1 MFKLPIQ
8 YYGGGEEEGGRST
21 PPPSRGDE
29 GGRSSGDTQVVKLG
43 EKVATVDTTIKVPTV
58 SSVKINT
65 GNLKAISAGRP
76 LTIKGDEGAEV
87 IVNIVATSGSDLGK
101 FYNFTTNSFDA
112 SAKFDNQNNL
122 KATIKNGVFTSQVN
136 FPASGGDSYNIIVIA
151 PGDKDTR
158 LAGGISRGG
167 NVVAKSIS
175 RVANA
180 EVTLSMSTDSAA
192 DGTANY
198 ATFPTDVTSTNS
210 PAKTSNTPVEVEW
223 IVTNASSDA
232 GGFGLKLASDETLKD
247 FDWDNAWYCS
257 TTENV
262 ADNPAGDGEDGDI
275 VTVADLTDLYVGLEL
290 VYHKGTTVP
299 TNKAGSAV
307 GTTIITA
314 ITQTADLLTE
324 GGTVSFSKD
333 VAFEDGETMTFR
345 GYGKRLINK
354 STGLDVNFGKFTA
367 TAAQLTKT
375 VRDGGGGVTDAVD
388 GDSTTISLN
397 GTYGIAGGNTVT
409 YKGAGVDNSA
419 ANAVTSVSASSSAG
433 SMVVQNA
440 QTLTA
445 GTKLIFK
452 GCSQT
457 VKIKGRVLIK
467 KYPTSNKT
475 IYLDLDK
482 FITVGAGS

>member
-1 MFKLPIQ
+1 
-8 YYGGGEEEGGRST
+8 
-21 PPPSRGDE
+21 
-29 GGRSSGDTQVVKLG
+29 
-43 EKVATVDTTIKVPTV
+43 
-58 SSVKINT
+58 
-65 GNLKAISAGRP
+65 
-76 LTIKGDEGAEV
+76 
-87 IVNIVATSGSDLGK
+87 
-101 FYNFTTNSFDA
+101 
-112 SAKFDNQNNL
+112 
-122 KATIKNGVFTSQVN
+122 
-136 FPASGGDSYNIIVIA
+136 
-151 PGDKDTR
+151 
-158 LAGGISRGG
+158 
-167 NVVAKSIS
+167 
-175 RVANA
+175 
-180 EVTLSMSTDSAA
+180 
-192 DGTANY
+192 
-198 ATFPTDVTSTNS
+198 
-210 PAKTSNTPVEVEW
+210 
-223 IVTNASSDA
+223 
-232 GGFGLKLASDETLKD
+232 
-247 FDWDNAWYCS
+247 
-257 TTENV
+257 
-262 ADNPAGDGEDGDI
+262 
-275 VTVADLTDLYVGLEL
+275 
-290 VYHKGTTVP
+290 
-299 TNKAGSAV
+299 
-307 GTTIITA
+307 
-314 ITQTADLLTE
+314 LLTE

-433 SMVVQNA
+433 SMVVQNS

-457 VKIKGRVLIK
+457 VTIKGRVLIK